1 VLHLYVSVSLLFSY
15 CFSLCR
21 HDTAVRVVMPKYY
34 GDSEAQMS
42 ADFAAL
48 TAAGCAFTV
57 AGRLT
62 KDGAFR
68 GLKDIQIPDILRH
81 VGVDFK
87 GISEEQFR
95 MDISSTQIREALS
108 RNGTS

>member
-1 VLHLYVSVSLLFSY
+1 
-15 CFSLCR
+15 
-21 HDTAVRVVMPKYY
+21 
-34 GDSEAQMS
+34 MS

-62 KDGAFR
+62 SDGAFR
-68 GLKDIQIPDILRH
+68 GLDDIKIPDILRH

-95 MDISSTQIREALS
+95 MDISSTQIRNALCV
-108 RNGTS
+108 NGSS

>member
-1 VLHLYVSVSLLFSY
+1 
-15 CFSLCR
+15 
-21 HDTAVRVVMPKYY
+21 MPKYY

-62 KDGAFR
+62 SNGEFR
-68 GLKDIQIPDILRH
+68 GLADIKIPDILRH

-87 GISEEQFR
+87 GITEEQFR
-95 MDISSTQIREALS
+95 MDISSTQIRKSMLLDQAEQKE
-108 RNGTS
+108 

>member
-1 VLHLYVSVSLLFSY
+1 
-15 CFSLCR
+15 
-21 HDTAVRVVMPKYY
+21 MPKYY
-34 GDSEAQMS
+34 GNSEAQMS

-57 AGRLT
+57 AGRVT

-68 GLKDIQIPDILRH
+68 GLDDIKIPGILRH

-87 GISEEQFR
+87 GIPEESFR
-95 MDISSTQIREALS
+95 MDISSTEIRKTMGL
-108 RNGTS
+108 NGVA

>member
-1 VLHLYVSVSLLFSY
+1 MCS
-15 CFSLCR
+15 

-62 KDGAFR
+62 KHGAFR
-68 GLKDIQIPDILRH
+68 GLNDIKIPDILRH

-87 GISEEQFR
+87 GISEDQFR
-95 MDISSTQIREALS
+95 MDISSTQIRTDMGM
-108 RNGTS
+108 NQVC